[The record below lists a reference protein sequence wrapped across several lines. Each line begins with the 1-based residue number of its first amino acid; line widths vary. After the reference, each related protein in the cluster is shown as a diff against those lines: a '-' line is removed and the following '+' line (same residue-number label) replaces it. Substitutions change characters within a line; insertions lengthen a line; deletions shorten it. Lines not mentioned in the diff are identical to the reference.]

1 MKVTIVGAGLGG
13 LCLVQGLRAAGIEAT
28 VYERDPGITARF
40 QGYRIGLGELGD
52 SALRACLPRALHP
65 VLEAVKGDL
74 AGERTRL
81 NHRLERTGADSSA
94 LAVAIDRHVLRH
106 LLLSGIGEH
115 VRFGDAFTGYEPLP
129 GGGVRAHFAGKT
141 SSIDSDLLVGAD
153 GIGSAVRAQL
163 SPETP
168 VEDSGVRALIGRTP
182 LTERFAAL
190 VPGFGTGVS
199 DGEVTMML
207 GLMRFRVLPGVL
219 NAMAPELGLPEAGH
233 YLRWVI
239 MLAPDHSVLARQ
251 DLSMQEIALELTR
264 GWHADVRAVIEDAD
278 RDNSVLLSIRTV
290 SPAERWPA
298 GPVTLL
304 GDAIHATSPSG
315 GNGANTALHDAD
327 QLRRKLIA
335 VRDGRLPLADAVN
348 AYETDMIDY
357 GTEAVAHSLRELD
370 RFRRPAAA
378 R

>member
-1 MKVTIVGAGLGG
+1 MKVIIVGAGLGG
-13 LCLVQGLRAAGIEAT
+13 LCLAQGLRAAGIEAT
-28 VYERDPGITARF
+28 VHERDPGITARF
-40 QGYRIGLGELGD
+40 QGYRIGLGERGD
-52 SALRACLPRALHP
+52 SALRACLPRELHP
-65 VLEAVKGDL
+65 VLDAVKGDL
-74 AGERTRL
+74 AGERVRL
-81 NHRLERTGADSSA
+81 NQRLERIGTDSPA

-106 LLLSGIGEH
+106 LLLSGVGEH
-115 VRFGDAFTGYEPLP
+115 VRFGEAFTGYECLP

-141 SSIDSDLLVGAD
+141 SADGDLLVGAD
-153 GIGSAVRAQL
+153 GINSAVRAQL
-163 SPETP
+163 SPSTP

-199 DGEVTMML
+199 DGEVAMML

-219 NAMAPELGLPEAGH
+219 NGMAPELGLPDAGH

-239 MLAPDHSVLARQ
+239 MLAPGHPLLARA

-264 GWHADVRAVIEDAD
+264 GWHPDVRAVVENAD

-290 SPAERWPA
+290 SPAERWPS

-327 QLRRKLIA
+327 QLRRKLIDA
-335 VRDGRLPLADAVN
+335 RDGRVPLAEAVA
-348 AYETDMIDY
+348 AYETDMVEY
-357 GTEAVAHSLRELD
+357 GAEAVAHSLRELD
-370 RFRRPAAA
+370 RFRTPAAA